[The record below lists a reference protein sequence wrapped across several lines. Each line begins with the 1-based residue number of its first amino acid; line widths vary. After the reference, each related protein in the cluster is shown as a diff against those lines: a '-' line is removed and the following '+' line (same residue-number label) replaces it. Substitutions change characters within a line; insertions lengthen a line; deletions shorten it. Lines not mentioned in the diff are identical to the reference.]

1 MSSASTF
8 GQNAWLVDEM
18 FQQFQK
24 DPKSVDKEW
33 RELFEAQGGPN
44 ATPATTE
51 AQPSAPKESA
61 KPAPKAAPAAKAAPR
76 VETKPAAKTAPK
88 AKESSVPQQPK
99 LPEPGQTPIRGIFKS
114 IAKNM
119 DISLEIPTA
128 TSVRDMPARLMFEN
142 RAMVNDQLKR
152 TRGGKISFTH
162 IIGYA
167 MVKAVMAHPD
177 MNNSYHRRQANPD
190 RA

>member
-44 ATPATTE
+44 TTPATTE

-114 IAKNM
+114 KIG
-119 DISLEIPTA
+119 
-128 TSVRDMPARLMFEN
+128 
-142 RAMVNDQLKR
+142 RAHV
-152 TRGGKISFTH
+152 
-162 IIGYA
+162 
-167 MVKAVMAHPD
+167 
-177 MNNSYHRRQANPD
+177 
-190 RA
+190 